1 MTHEAPGINATAV
14 GTLRAGSVVTL
25 EPGVY
30 LPDRGG
36 IRIEDTLVVTPGQT
50 PELLIRFPKE
60 LAIL

>member
-1 MTHEAPGINATAV
+1 M
-14 GTLRAGSVVTL
+14 VTL

-36 IRIEDTLVVTPGQT
+36 VRIEDTLVVTPGQT